1 MTVHR
6 IRAVRSTDAGIRVV
20 EQDEP
25 PGEGV
30 EVVMATASICGSDL
44 GFIAMGPL
52 SFVLGHE
59 LAGWVDGRP
68 VAIEP
73 RLWCGECQ
81 ECAIGAT
88 QRCTRETRV
97 IGCFSDGGMADVF
110 RVPRT
115 ALVPLPES
123 LSVTNACLVEPIAVA
138 LHAVRQGR
146 VAPGMS
152 VGVVGGGAVGL
163 AVVACLR
170 SLGVAAIVEARH
182 PHQRAAVER
191 LGGVNAKVRDADV
204 VIEATGAGS
213 GVERGVAGVRPGGRV
228 VIAGLFHGPVP
239 VPGLPMLAKEVEL
252 VGSMMYGRH
261 GTTREID
268 EAATLLA
275 AHPDIA
281 DALITHRFP
290 LSEAP
295 RAFAAA
301 ADRSG
306 GAIKVVVDAE

>member
-1 MTVHR
+1 
-6 IRAVRSTDAGIRVV
+6 
-20 EQDEP
+20 
-25 PGEGV
+25 
-30 EVVMATASICGSDL
+30 MA
-44 GFIAMGPL
+44 
-52 SFVLGHE
+52 
-59 LAGWVDGRP
+59 
-68 VAIEP
+68 
-73 RLWCGECQ
+73 
-81 ECAIGAT
+81 
-88 QRCTRETRV
+88 
-97 IGCFSDGGMADVF
+97 
-110 RVPRT
+110 
-115 ALVPLPES
+115 
-123 LSVTNACLVEPIAVA
+123 
-138 LHAVRQGR
+138 
-146 VAPGMS
+146 

-170 SLGVAAIVEARH
+170 SIGVTAIVEARH

-204 VIEATGAGS
+204 VIEATGADS
-213 GVERGVAGVRPGGRV
+213 GVERSVAGVRPGGRV